1 MKEVRTIPA
10 LSKQTGIP
18 EWTIR
23 KLIKDGRL
31 PALRMGNKFYIEVAA
46 FEKLFTTQK
55 ENPDEDM

>member
-10 LSKQTGIP
+10 LAKETTIP

-31 PALRMGNKFYIEVAA
+31 PALRMGNKFYIEVEA
-46 FEKLFTTQK
+46 FEKLFTTQEEEQK
-55 ENPDEDM
+55 L

>member
-10 LSKQTGIP
+10 LSKETSVP

-31 PALRMGNKFYIEVAA
+31 PALRMGNKFYIEVEA
-46 FEKLFTTQK
+46 FEKLFTISQN
-55 ENPDEDM
+55 EGQRA

>member
-10 LSKQTGIP
+10 LSKETTIP

-31 PALRMGNKFYIEVAA
+31 PALRMGSKFYVEVEA
-46 FEKLFTTQK
+46 FEKLFTTQEEEQK
-55 ENPDEDM
+55 L

>member
-10 LSKQTGIP
+10 LSKETGVP

-31 PALRMGNKFYIEVAA
+31 PALKMANKFYVEVAA
-46 FEKLFTTQK
+46 FERLFTTQEEK
-55 ENPDEDM
+55 KYA